1 MNKLTVTVDGKTYDV
16 EVEPNRQ
23 SMGEYAVTIDGEA
36 FSVFVPDY
44 DNPDNIDWMIVE
56 NRPYEMVFA
65 PDLRSVQLEGG
76 RHSIYIRDRETHT
89 VRPLTG
95 DGRVKA
101 PIPGLIN
108 RLYAEPGQSV
118 EAGQSLLVLEAM
130 KMENDIRAPRAGTVR
145 QVNVKPGQSVT
156 LNEVLVEIE

>member
-16 EVEPNRQ
+16 AVSPNR
-23 SMGEYAVTIDGEA
+23 SAPGEYTVTFNGESYA
-36 FSVFVPDY
+36 VFVPDY
-44 DNPDNIDWMIVE
+44 DQPDNIDWMIVD

-76 RHSIYIRDRETHT
+76 RHAIFVRDRETHT
-89 VRPLTG
+89 VRPPTG

-108 RLYAEPGQSV
+108 RLYVEPGQPV
-118 EAGQSLLVLEAM
+118 EANQSLLVLEAM
-130 KMENDIRAPRAGTVR
+130 KMENDIRAPRTGIVR

>member
-1 MNKLTVTVDGKTYDV
+1 MNKLTVTVDGKSY
-16 EVEPNRQ
+16 EVEISPSRTTA
-23 SMGEYAVTIDGEA
+23 GEYGVTIDGEP

-44 DNPDNIDWMIVE
+44 DYPDNIDWMIVD
-56 NRPYEMVFA
+56 NRPYEMVFG

-76 RHSIYIRDRETHT
+76 RHDIFVRDRETHT
-89 VRPLTG
+89 VRPPTG

-108 RLYAEPGQSV
+108 RISV
-118 EAGQSLLVLEAM
+118 EAGQTVEASQSLLVLEAM

-145 QVNVKPGQSVT
+145 LVNVKPGQSVT